1 MLVGTFKDRNKWAP
15 EGSVTLY
22 AVLAEY
28 KGKLLIKIGHT
39 RNYSF
44 LGRLA
49 WNEHANDGYHKFG
62 MTRSMNLEEKD
73 RVKISQVVDLKE
85 IVDEV
90 RIKET
95 KENVKGIEE
104 SMRKKFTS
112 FNFNENFSGKTE
124 FVVVG
129 KNTIEDIKN
138 YFDNIRNTFKCS

>member
-1 MLVGTFKDRNKWAP
+1 MLVSTFKDRDKWAP
-15 EGSVTLY
+15 KGSVTLY

-28 KGKLLIKIGHT
+28 KGKLLVKIGHT
-39 RNYSF
+39 SNYSF

-62 MTRSMNLEEKD
+62 MTRPMNLEEEN

-95 KENVKGIEE
+95 KENVKGIEDSIRE
-104 SMRKKFTS
+104 KFTS
-112 FNFNENFSGKTE
+112 FTFSENFSGKTE
-124 FVVVG
+124 FIVVD
-129 KNTIEDIKN
+129 KNTIEDIKK
-138 YFDNIRNTFKCS
+138 YFNNIRNTFECS

>member
-1 MLVGTFKDRNKWAP
+1 MLVSTFKDRDKWAP
-15 EGSVTLY
+15 KGSFTLY

-39 RNYSF
+39 SNYSF

-62 MTRSMNLEEKD
+62 MTRPMNLEEED

-85 IVDEV
+85 IIDEV

-95 KENVKGIEE
+95 RQNVKDIEE
-104 SMRKKFTS
+104 TMRKKFTS
-112 FNFNENFSGKTE
+112 FNFDENFSGKTE
-124 FVVVG
+124 FVVVE
-129 KNTIEDIKN
+129 KNTIEDIKKF
-138 YFDNIRNTFKCS
+138 FDNIRNTFECS

>member
-1 MLVGTFKDRNKWAP
+1 MLVGTFKDKDKWAP

-62 MTRSMNLEEKD
+62 MTRPMNLEEKD
-73 RVKISQVVDLKE
+73 RVKISQVVDLKK
-85 IVDEV
+85 ILDEV

-95 KENVKGIEE
+95 RKNVKDLEE
-104 SMRKKFTS
+104 TMRKKFTS
-112 FNFNENFSGKTE
+112 FSFSENFSGKTE
-124 FVVVG
+124 FIVVE
-129 KNTIEDIKN
+129 KNTIEDIKKF
-138 YFDNIRNTFKCS
+138 FDNIRNTFKCS